1 MINNIKSGAMI
12 ITVCSWPALGFYR
25 GLKSFDYNYSND
37 RIYKRST
44 RPLYINKA
52 VWGAVGTFC
61 YLIPGLCFIAAY
73 KEVYRLEVNL
83 RGIEDEKKTAYYN
96 EVL

>member
-1 MINNIKSGAMI
+1 MNNNIKNAAMF
-12 ITVCSWPALGFYR
+12 ITMCSWPTLGFYR
-25 GLKSFDYNYSND
+25 GLKSYDYNYSND
-37 RIYKRST
+37 RIYKSSA
-44 RPLYINKA
+44 RPLYIDKT
-52 VWGAVGTFC
+52 VWGICGIMC
-61 YLIPGLCFIAAY
+61 YLHPVGGVIGLY

>member
-12 ITVCSWPALGFYR
+12 ITVCAWPTLGFYR

-37 RIYKRST
+37 RIYKSST
-44 RPLYINKA
+44 RPLYINKV
-52 VWGAVGTFC
+52 VWGLGGILC
-61 YLIPGLCFIAAY
+61 YLNPVGCAIGLY

-83 RGIEDEKKTAYYN
+83 RGIEEEKKTAYYN